1 LRPVESSR
9 KSHQTTIRFTD
20 ELWAR
25 LEAAA
30 LELDISVAQYL
41 RDAARTR
48 LDAALPEREATKHA
62 ATAQAR
68 SDEVRQQSL
77 DEAESSAA
85 LWEQGRLARERAQ
98 MLRAESH
105 ERQRFRR

>member
-1 LRPVESSR
+1 MEPSR

-30 LELDISVAQYL
+30 LELDVSVAQYL
-41 RDAARTR
+41 RDAARAR
-48 LDAALPEREATKHA
+48 LDAALPEQLQATSQA
-62 ATAQAR
+62 ATARAR
-68 SDEVRQQSL
+68 SDEVRQQSF

-85 LWEQGRLARERAQ
+85 LWEQGRLARERARI
-98 MLRAESH
+98 LRAQSH
-105 ERQRFRR
+105 ERQRLSR